1 MFKIYQ
7 KYLIINFL
15 NKLLIVTLI
24 FFSLTV
30 ILNIFEEIS
39 FFKNTESNFL
49 LPYFLTFLTAPI
61 TLFEI
66 FPFIFLISTQYF
78 FYDIFKKNELS
89 ILKNNGLSNFRII
102 KTLFLVSLSL
112 GLFMIILYY
121 NVASGLKFI
130 YTDIKNK
137 FTNDNKYLAVVNDS
151 GIWLKD
157 EINDS
162 VVIVKSK
169 NIKNNFLLD
178 VVINNF
184 DINFNHLNT
193 IQSNKV
199 DINNQNWIIYSPT
212 ITKENISEKLTDKI
226 IFKTNFDEEKINS
239 LFSNFST
246 LNLVELLN
254 LKKDYESIGYSSDE
268 ILIHLFKLFSTPL
281 LYSILTLLAAIIMLN
296 IKKNQPLIFHILLG
310 IFISVLIY
318 YLNFIFVSLGN
329 TGKIPP
335 NISVFLPIIFI
346 SIITIMGLVRINEK

>member
-7 KYLIINFL
+7 KYIIYNFL
-15 NKLLIVTLI
+15 NKLLFVTMI
-24 FFSLTV
+24 FLSLTI

-39 FFKNTESNFL
+39 FFKNTDSNFF
-49 LPYFLTFLTAPI
+49 LPYLLTFLTAPI

-78 FYDIFKKNELS
+78 FYDIFKKNEIL
-89 ILKNNGLSNFRII
+89 ILKNNGLSNLKII
-102 KTLFLVSLSL
+102 KTLFIISLTL
-112 GLFMIILYY
+112 GVLMIILYY
-121 NVASGLKFI
+121 NVASGLKFY

-157 EINDS
+157 EVYDS
-162 VVIVKSK
+162 VIIVKST
-169 NIKNNFLLD
+169 NIKNNFLID
-178 VVINNF
+178 VIINNF
-184 DINFNHLNT
+184 DNNFKHLNT
-193 IQSNKV
+193 IQSSKV
-199 DINNQNWIIYSPT
+199 DINNQNWIVYKPT
-212 ITKENISEKLTDKI
+212 ITKGNISEKIEDQI
-226 IFKTNFDEEKINS
+226 IFKTNFDKEKINS

-246 LNLVELLN
+246 LNLIELLN
-254 LKKDYESIGYSSDE
+254 LKQDYESIGYSSDE

-281 LYSILTLLAAIIMLN
+281 LYSLLTVLASIVMLN
-296 IKKNQPLIFHILLG
+296 IKVNQPLFFHILLG
-310 IFISVLIY
+310 ILISVLIY

-346 SIITIMGLVRINEK
+346 SIITIIGLVRINEK

>member
-7 KYLIINFL
+7 KYIVYNFF
-15 NKLLIVTLI
+15 NKLLFVTLI
-24 FFSLTV
+24 FFSLTI

-78 FYDIFKKNELS
+78 FYDIYKKNELL
-89 ILKNNGLSNFRII
+89 ILKNNGLNNLSII
-102 KTLFLVSLSL
+102 KTLFIVSFVL
-112 GLFMIILYY
+112 GFFMIILYY
-121 NVASGLKFI
+121 NIASSLKFV

-151 GIWLKD
+151 GIWIKD
-157 EINDS
+157 EINGS
-162 VVIVKSK
+162 VVIVKSG
-169 NIKNNFLLD
+169 NIKDDYLIN
-178 VVINNF
+178 VIINTF
-184 DINFNHLNT
+184 DNNFNHQST
-193 IQSNKV
+193 IQSDKV
-199 DINNQNWIIYSPT
+199 DINNKSWIIFKPK
-212 ITKENISEKLTDKI
+212 ITKANISEKIDGQI
-226 IFKTNFDEEKINS
+226 ILKTNFDKERINS

-246 LNLVELLN
+246 LNLIELIS

-281 LYSILTLLAAIIMLN
+281 LYSLLTVLAAIVMLN
-296 IKKNQPLIFHILLG
+296 IKKNQSLFFHALLG
-310 IFISVLIY
+310 ILISVLIY
-318 YLNFIFVSLGN
+318 YLNFIFASLGN

-335 NISVFLPIIFI
+335 NLSIFLPIIFI
-346 SIITIMGLVRINEK
+346 SIITIIGLVRINEK

>member
-7 KYLIINFL
+7 KYIIFNFL

-39 FFKNTESNFL
+39 FFKDTESNFL

-89 ILKNNGLSNFRII
+89 ILKNNGVSNLRII

-199 DINNQNWIIYSPT
+199 DINNQNWIIYNPT
-212 ITKENISEKLTDKI
+212 ITKENLSEKLTDKI

-268 ILIHLFKLFSTPL
+268 ILIHLFKLFSTPI
-281 LYSILTLLAAIIMLN
+281 LYSLLTILASIIMIN

>member
-7 KYLIINFL
+7 KYIIFNFL

-39 FFKNTESNFL
+39 FFKDTESNFL

-89 ILKNNGLSNFRII
+89 ILKNNGVSNLKII

-112 GLFMIILYY
+112 GVFMIILYY

-157 EINDS
+157 EINGS

-199 DINNQNWIIYSPT
+199 DINNQNWIVYSPT
-212 ITKENISEKLTDKI
+212 ITKDNLSEKLTDKI

-268 ILIHLFKLFSTPL
+268 IIIHLLKLFSTPI
-281 LYSILTLLAAIIMLN
+281 LYSILTILACIIMIN
-296 IKKNQPLIFHILLG
+296 IKKNQPLFFHILLG

-346 SIITIMGLVRINEK
+346 SIITIIGLVRINEK

>member
-7 KYLIINFL
+7 KYILYNFF
-15 NKLLIVTLI
+15 NKLLFVTLI
-24 FFSLTV
+24 FFSLTI

-78 FYDIFKKNELS
+78 FYDIFKKNELL
-89 ILKNNGLSNFRII
+89 ILKNNGLNNFSVI
-102 KTLFLVSLSL
+102 KTLFIVSFIL
-112 GLFMIILYY
+112 GFFMIILYY

-151 GIWLKD
+151 GIWIKD
-157 EINDS
+157 EINGS
-162 VVIVKSK
+162 VVIIKSS
-169 NIKNNFLLD
+169 NIKDDYLIN
-178 VVINNF
+178 VIINTF
-184 DINFNHLNT
+184 DNNFNHLST

-199 DINNQNWIIYSPT
+199 DIKNKNWIIFKPK
-212 ITKENISEKLTDKI
+212 ITKANISEKINDQI
-226 IFKTNFDEEKINS
+226 IFKTNFDKDKINS

-246 LNLVELLN
+246 LNLLELIN
-254 LKKDYESIGYSSDE
+254 LKQDYESIGYSSDE

-281 LYSILTLLAAIIMLN
+281 LYSLLTVLASIVMLN
-296 IKKNQPLIFHILLG
+296 IKKNQSLFFHVLLG
-310 IFISVLIY
+310 ILISVLIY

-335 NISVFLPIIFI
+335 NLSIFLPIIFI
-346 SIITIMGLVRINEK
+346 SIITIIGLVRINEK

>member
-7 KYLIINFL
+7 KYIIFNFL

-39 FFKNTESNFL
+39 FFKDAKSNFL

-121 NVASGLKFI
+121 NLASGLKFI

-212 ITKENISEKLTDKI
+212 ITKENLSEKLTDKI

-268 ILIHLFKLFSTPL
+268 I
-281 LYSILTLLAAIIMLN
+281 
-296 IKKNQPLIFHILLG
+296 
-310 IFISVLIY
+310 
-318 YLNFIFVSLGN
+318 
-329 TGKIPP
+329 
-335 NISVFLPIIFI
+335 
-346 SIITIMGLVRINEK
+346 

>member
-7 KYLIINFL
+7 KYIIYNFF
-15 NKLLIVTLI
+15 NKLLFVTLI
-24 FFSLTV
+24 FFSLTI
-30 ILNIFEEIS
+30 ILNVFEEIS

-78 FYDIFKKNELS
+78 FYDIFKKNELL
-89 ILKNNGLSNFRII
+89 ILKNNGLSNLSVI
-102 KTLFLVSLSL
+102 KTLFIVSFVL
-112 GLFMIILYY
+112 GLCMIILYY
-121 NVASGLKFI
+121 NVASGLKFV

-151 GIWLKD
+151 GIWIKD
-157 EINDS
+157 EINGS
-162 VVIVKSK
+162 VVIVKSS
-169 NIKNNFLLD
+169 NIKDNFLND
-178 VVINNF
+178 VIINTF
-184 DINFNHLNT
+184 DDNFNHLST

-199 DINNQNWIIYSPT
+199 DINNQSWIIFKPT
-212 ITKENISEKLTDKI
+212 ITRANISEKINDKI
-226 IFKTNFDEEKINS
+226 ILKTNFDKEKINS

-246 LNLVELLN
+246 LNLLELIN

-281 LYSILTLLAAIIMLN
+281 LYSLLTVLASIVMLN
-296 IKKNQPLIFHILLG
+296 IKKNQSLFFHVLLG
-310 IFISVLIY
+310 ILISVLIY

-335 NISVFLPIIFI
+335 NLSIFLPIIFI
-346 SIITIMGLVRINEK
+346 SIIAIIGLVRINEK